1 MGGMLSTV
9 SFQLHLPS
17 LLWCSI
23 EFEFTTPPLM
33 ICRVPILPRTIKSES
48 ICGVHVQL
56 LVFFKFKH

>member
-1 MGGMLSTV
+1 MGGMLSAV
-9 SFQLHLPS
+9 SFQLQMPS

-23 EFEFTTPPLM
+23 EFEFTTPLR

-48 ICGVHVQL
+48 IGGVHVQL